1 MVKLLLF
8 PFALILAFASA
19 QADDKFLI
27 SDANNTVNFT
37 AAVSS
42 YTVLASWTSDI
53 NNKITF
59 KVFRKLEKNPQRL
72 FTYIPNYLQSDTW
85 NLFEIYR
92 KDRAVIICLP
102 NRRYQNNRAYSPYD
116 LYITIKSTKKT
127 YWRFCADIRKCDLP
141 APVPPATEFPVG
153 STTTQSSIVSST
165 TQSSI
170 VSSTTQSSI
179 VSSTTQ
185 SSIVSSTVPTP
196 STRETALNFTSIV
209 LLSICCVLVAIVIGM
224 AVYIIRGRRASLNEP
239 GLNMNSEAIYE
250 EVELPGN
257 VSRAQQNH
265 NFENVIYGAVIPR
278 QA

>member
-8 PFALILAFASA
+8 PFALILAFTSA
-19 QADDKFLI
+19 QADDKFYI
-27 SDANNTVNFT
+27 SDANNTVNFNFT
-37 AAVSS
+37 ASP

-59 KVFRKLEKNPQRL
+59 EGFQNLEKNSQRQ
-72 FTYIPNYLQSDTW
+72 FEYIPNSFQSNTW
-85 NLFEIYR
+85 NFFNILRTGMAVEIYPG
-92 KDRAVIICLP
+92 K
-102 NRRYQNNRAYSPYD
+102 RYQVHRSYD
-116 LYITIKSTKKT
+116 LRITIKSTKKT
-127 YWRFCADIRKCDLP
+127 YWRYCADIYECDLP

-153 STTTQSSIVSST
+153 
-165 TQSSI
+165 
-170 VSSTTQSSI
+170 
-179 VSSTTQ
+179 STTQ

-239 GLNMNSEAIYE
+239 GSNMNSEAIYE

-265 NFENVIYGAVIPR
+265 ESKTSSME
-278 QA
+278 Q

>member
-8 PFALILAFASA
+8 PFALILAFVSA
-19 QADDKFLI
+19 QADR
-27 SDANNTVNFT
+27 S
-37 AAVSS
+37 
-42 YTVLASWTSDI
+42 
-53 NNKITF
+53 
-59 KVFRKLEKNPQRL
+59 
-72 FTYIPNYLQSDTW
+72 
-85 NLFEIYR
+85 
-92 KDRAVIICLP
+92 
-102 NRRYQNNRAYSPYD
+102 
-116 LYITIKSTKKT
+116 
-127 YWRFCADIRKCDLP
+127 

-185 SSIVSSTVPTP
+185 SSIVSSTTQSSIVSSTVPTP
-196 STRETALNFTSIV
+196 STRETALEITTIV
-209 LLSICCVLVAIVIGM
+209 SLSICCVLVAIVIGM
-224 AVYIIRGRRASLNEP
+224 AVCLIRGRRASLNEP
-239 GLNMNSEAIYE
+239 GSNMNSETIYE

-265 NFENVIYGAVIPR
+265 VIENGIYGAVIPR